1 MGADRP
7 DGGRISGFEMT
18 FSDGTDQG
26 SALTESQ
33 LSLPG
38 DAVLSTP
45 TPGSGPTGYCEVVTG
60 TSTDLGQ
67 ELTSVRLSTSSGSM
81 TDSAGNFTI
90 MLTTPADFAT
100 RTIRRMLAAP
110 SSTPSHL
117 KKVTRATQV
126 SREGFWR
133 SYGLSG
139 RARSD
144 AESPSVHLPAGHA
157 IAHRSRVD
165 QRWLR
170 LPLRRPSPGTR
181 NRRGTAVGLGANT
194 K

>member
-26 SALTESQ
+26 SALTELQ

-100 RTIRRMLAAP
+100 SYDPTNVGGAFVYAV
-110 SSTPSHL
+110 TPEEGHPCN
-117 KKVTRATQV
+117 TGV
-126 SREGFWR
+126 S
-133 SYGLSG
+133 
-139 RARSD
+139 
-144 AESPSVHLPAGHA
+144 
-157 IAHRSRVD
+157 
-165 QRWLR
+165 
-170 LPLRRPSPGTR
+170 
-181 NRRGTAVGLGANT
+181 
-194 K
+194 